1 MSILKECH
9 KADRW
14 VAKTLIKILLVSIGI
29 ILIIEGLTFLSLYL
43 TAELF

>member
-14 VAKTLIKILLVSIGI
+14 VAKTLIKILLIGVGI
-29 ILIIEGLTFLSLYL
+29 ILIIDGLIFLSVYL